1 MPAMPMAL
9 SSAPMVVGA
18 RHTNSATSE
27 AMVVGFAMPSW
38 LAPNPLNANSD
49 TDTTKNTMVSAMSRI
64 SSAISFGVFLR
75 AADSTMAI
83 IWSRKL

>member
-18 RHTNSATSE
+18 KHTNSATSE

-38 LAPNPLNANSD
+38 LAPDPPDAD
-49 TDTTKNTMVSAMSRI
+49 TAASVTKNTMVSAMSRI

>member
-1 MPAMPMAL
+1 MPAMPMA
-9 SSAPMVVGA
+9 AQQRRWWWGA
-18 RHTNSATSE
+18 KHTNRATSE

-49 TDTTKNTMVSAMSRI
+49 TDTTKNDGQRDEQDLERDLVQR
-64 SSAISFGVFLR
+64 SSYARPIHL
-75 AADSTMAI
+75 AI